1 MKRKAKRIVPNVHKS
16 PRNSV
21 KIVPLSDE
29 GLGTS
34 VPPSLA
40 SIEIYFDQKGVL
52 LAARDFY
59 EEHELRAWK
68 TSTGYP
74 VNNWKVCAAE
84 WIFNYRQELKRKFRM
99 SPFYSESS

>member
-1 MKRKAKRIVPNVHKS
+1 MKRKAKRLVPSLHNIPKN
-16 PRNSV
+16 RGKLATQN
-21 KIVPLSDE
+21 DD

-40 SIEIYFDQKGVL
+40 NIEIYFDQKGVL
-52 LAARDFY
+52 EVAKDFH

-68 TSTGYP
+68 NATGYP
-74 VNNWKVCAAE
+74 IINWKVCAAE
-84 WIFNYRQELKRKFRM
+84 GIFNYRQDIKRNFRM

>member
-1 MKRKAKRIVPNVHKS
+1 MKRKAKRVVPNVHKS
-16 PRNSV
+16 PRKSV
-21 KIVPLSDE
+21 KIAPRNDD

-40 SIEIYFDQKGVL
+40 TIEIYFDQKGMLEV
-52 LAARDFY
+52 AGDFY

-74 VNNWKVCAAE
+74 VKNWKVCAAE
-84 WIFNYRQELKRKFRM
+84 WIFNYRQDIKRKFRI